1 MGLFIS
7 VTALPSG
14 ATGDF
19 QLFFLFVTYAYIL
32 YLAICHLVEGAEL
45 LMLTKYQK
53 VVGAVVLPILG
64 AVPDGM
70 VVLFSGI
77 GPNAQTQLQVGIG
90 ALAGSTVMLLSLNWP
105 ISIMGGAV
113 NLSADT
119 GEPIYKV
126 NKGYKNSRLGGAEQ
140 DADYGLFSTGV
151 GVHANPESIRVMT
164 MWMIIT
170 ILPMVVIQVPAFI
183 YWDVDDDTVLGTD
196 ENPWALSAFI
206 VSMLLFFG
214 YNLVQLQKMAGEE
227 GLLTEKGINRIVI
240 QIKAGKMNLVG
251 AIKPLLLEI
260 AVAQGGAAGDD
271 AQGVTLSPP
280 QRKMLEKVLRPFF
293 TGYTTKKNAI
303 AINELNRVFMD
314 MGEKKNAKELN
325 EMFRNFDKDGSGF
338 IEFPEFVD
346 GVVDYVFKHEHL
358 GSVARESIEHREEEG
373 DGDEDEEEVPS
384 DLQGLTPE
392 QQQRAVIWRS
402 AWMCSTGTGIIIL
415 FSDAIV
421 DVLDEFGT
429 RAGIPAF
436 YVAFVLAPLVTN
448 GSELLASY
456 TFAAKK
462 TSPSICNAF
471 EQLLG
476 GAVMNN
482 TFCTGIFLALIYF
495 QDLEWTFTAETL
507 AIIVVEVLMI
517 FFALKRVSRV
527 WDGICAFLLYP
538 IALGMVA
545 FLEAKGVN

>member
-1 MGLFIS
+1 
-7 VTALPSG
+7 
-14 ATGDF
+14 
-19 QLFFLFVTYAYIL
+19 
-32 YLAICHLVEGAEL
+32 
-45 LMLTKYQK
+45 
-53 VVGAVVLPILG
+53 
-64 AVPDGM
+64 
-70 VVLFSGI
+70 
-77 GPNAQTQLQVGIG
+77 
-90 ALAGSTVMLLSLNWP
+90 LSSSSP
-105 ISIMGGAV
+105 RGGRRRIV
-113 NLSADT
+113 RSL
-119 GEPIYKV
+119 
-126 NKGYKNSRLGGAEQ
+126 
-140 DADYGLFSTGV
+140 
-151 GVHANPESIRVMT
+151 
-164 MWMIIT
+164 
-170 ILPMVVIQVPAFI
+170 
-183 YWDVDDDTVLGTD
+183 
-196 ENPWALSAFI
+196 ALSRRRR
-206 VSMLLFFG
+206 

-495 QDLEWTFTAETL
+495 QARSFFSFLVSSFDTPPPPNQQQLSRPDDLSNRDSDPKNAPWVSFKFGLGLRELHRARARHRCRRLPLDSPRARSRYLLRRVVFERSYRLALALARRRPARASPAPTRPRVASLPDTVPTLARSDRPVSVRRSRTTLRSFRSVGHGRHPPPSRVDSIRFAVLTHRSRLRFERTPRQDLEWTFTAETL

-527 WDGICAFLLYP
+527 WDGVCAFLLYP

>member
-1 MGLFIS
+1 M
-7 VTALPSG
+7 
-14 ATGDF
+14 
-19 QLFFLFVTYAYIL
+19 
-32 YLAICHLVEGAEL
+32 
-45 LMLTKYQK
+45 
-53 VVGAVVLPILG
+53 
-64 AVPDGM
+64 
-70 VVLFSGI
+70 
-77 GPNAQTQLQVGIG
+77 
-90 ALAGSTVMLLSLNWP
+90 
-105 ISIMGGAV
+105 
-113 NLSADT
+113 
-119 GEPIYKV
+119 
-126 NKGYKNSRLGGAEQ
+126 
-140 DADYGLFSTGV
+140 
-151 GVHANPESIRVMT
+151 
-164 MWMIIT
+164 
-170 ILPMVVIQVPAFI
+170 
-183 YWDVDDDTVLGTD
+183 
-196 ENPWALSAFI
+196 
-206 VSMLLFFG
+206 
-214 YNLVQLQKMAGEE
+214 VQLQKMAGEE

-293 TGYTTKKNAI
+293 AGYTTKKNAI

-392 QQQRAVIWRS
+392 QQQRAAIWRS
-402 AWMCSTGTGIIIL
+402 AWMCTTGTAIIIL

-495 QDLEWTFTAETL
+495 QARS
-507 AIIVVEVLMI
+507 
-517 FFALKRVSRV
+517 FFSFLVSRFFFRHAPSPKPTTTFSSRRPIKPRFGPEKRPLGFV
-527 WDGICAFLLYP
+527 QIRDWFSRVASGARAASLSWSPTRLSSRALALSSSSRRLRTQLPPRASRVAPSGPSLARPHPPARRVAPRHGSHSRAIGPTRVVPSVADDPHLVSVLRSRTTPSTIARRFDSICGFNSSISISIAF
-538 IALGMVA
+538 
-545 FLEAKGVN
+545 